1 MPTFWTW
8 DTIRTIN
15 TGDTI
20 CTCVQKKLGKKVNVQ
35 TECEN
40 ECSCCLEQSYLFDRI
55 DINHVGVDEGGQVK
69 NMTRVCRLRSVFG
82 MEECTC
88 VWFSV
93 WYVVTVCVHEG

>member
-1 MPTFWTW
+1 M
-8 DTIRTIN
+8 
-15 TGDTI
+15 
-20 CTCVQKKLGKKVNVQ
+20 NVP
-35 TECEN
+35 TECEI

-55 DINHVGVDEGGQVK
+55 DINHVGVDGEGQGK